1 MMASL
6 KEMEVKKSIVTFWH
20 DHKEAIVVG
29 TFCVVGTALAMK
41 TRPMIVSMIEGDG
54 NIAITA
60 ETITNVTH
68 NHAPKRLSYI
78 VTDGNRWWETQAA
91 AALELGEST
100 ANVSKHLNH
109 GRHLDCG
116 ASLERVGVRS

>member
-1 MMASL
+1 MASL
-6 KEMEVKKSIVTFWH
+6 KEMEVKKSIVSFWH

-29 TFCVVGTALAMK
+29 AFCVVGTALAMK

-54 NIAITA
+54 NMAITA

-78 VTDGNRWWETQAA
+78 VTDGTRWWETQAA
-91 AALELGEST
+91 AAKELGERT
-100 ANVSKHLNH
+100 TDVSKHINH
-109 GRHLDCG
+109 GQPLVSG
-116 ASLERVGVRS
+116 TTLSRVGVRS